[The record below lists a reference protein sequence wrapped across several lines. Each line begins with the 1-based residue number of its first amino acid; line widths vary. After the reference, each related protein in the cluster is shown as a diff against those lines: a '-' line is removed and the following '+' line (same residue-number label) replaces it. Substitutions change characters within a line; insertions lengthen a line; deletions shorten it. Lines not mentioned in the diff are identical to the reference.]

1 LAGRIS
7 CDTDCSFRASLVLPR
22 ASARK
27 ARLRGRTV
35 VVARVSSSDS
45 AGGSGRRVRF
55 RFKRGVARKLR
66 RLTRGTALELR
77 VTATDSRG
85 TRRSEKKKLRLRR

>member
-1 LAGRIS
+1 
-7 CDTDCSFRASLVLPR
+7 
-22 ASARK
+22 
-27 ARLRGRTV
+27 
-35 VVARVSSSDS
+35 
-45 AGGSGRRVRF
+45 VRF